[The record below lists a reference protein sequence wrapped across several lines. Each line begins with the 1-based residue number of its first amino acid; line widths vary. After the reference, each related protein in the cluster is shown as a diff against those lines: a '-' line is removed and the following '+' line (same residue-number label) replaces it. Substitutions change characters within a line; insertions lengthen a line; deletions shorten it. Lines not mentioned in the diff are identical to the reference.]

1 VLTVQERQLV
11 CPPVLHEGQFAV
23 AAADHIDHNLSSNTA
38 QSSFHGTAISLT
50 QFPVTEY
57 KDNRQDLFDATAS
70 ESVSDIVLPVS
81 FTDVSPC
88 ILPAADPM
96 MPTVPVTFSQQLQNV
111 THVVGNC

>member
-1 VLTVQERQLV
+1 M
-11 CPPVLHEGQFAV
+11 
-23 AAADHIDHNLSSNTA
+23 AAANNIDHNLSSHTA

-81 FTDVSPC
+81 FTDVPQC
-88 ILPAADPM
+88 ILPDAVPV
-96 MPTVPVTFSQQLQNV
+96 MPPVPVTFSQQLQNV